1 MGKQVKVIFL
11 YDEITSR
18 WEVEVENVDSALEA
32 KQCFNAVVLTCRQK
46 NLIIGLEHQAT
57 LTVRGTWEII
67 PAAV

>member
-1 MGKQVKVIFL
+1 MKQVKVIFL
-11 YDEITSR
+11 YDEPTTG

-32 KQCFNAVVLTCRQK
+32 KQCFNAVVITCRQK
-46 NLIIGLEHQAT
+46 QLAVGLEHQAT